1 MTGTTQD
8 TTAPLAV
15 DPARAGRHDAP
26 PTAPRD
32 DLPAV
37 RRDAAAALRA
47 LIEAAHDL
55 DDDSLGSPS
64 SLDGWTVGHVLSHV
78 AMVGEALA
86 RQAELAAQGE
96 TAEVYEG
103 GAEGRAAGIEAGAHR
118 TRDEHVDAL
127 TAAGARLEAA
137 WSLTDSTGW
146 DAPVTYREGTVAD
159 VLDCWWREVRIH
171 ATDLG
176 EVSAARRLT
185 PSQTWEL
192 AFTDHLLDFLS
203 PRLPGPVLVVRL
215 EDAARSVVGPEGVR
229 PAAEDAG
236 DDDLTTV
243 TGTAADVAAWLAGRE
258 TDTDPTARRHGE
270 TVDLPALGPWPSGV
284 PVRR

>member
-8 TTAPLAV
+8 TTAPHAI
-15 DPARAGRHDAP
+15 DPAPISPLDSP

-47 LIEAAHDL
+47 LTEAVLGL
-55 DDDSLGSPS
+55 DDEALGSPS
-64 SLDGWTVGHVLSHV
+64 SLDGWSVGHVLSHV
-78 AMVGEALA
+78 AMVGDALA

-137 WSLTDSTGW
+137 WSLTDGSGW

-176 EVSAARRLT
+176 EVSAAQRLT

-203 PRLPGPVLVVRL
+203 PRLPGPVVVERH

-243 TGTAADVAAWLAGRE
+243 SGTAADVAAWLAGRE
-258 TDTDPTARRHGE
+258 TATDPTAHWNGE